1 MRKLIMWNVVTLDG
15 YFEGEKNWD
24 LSFHELVWGK
34 ELEDF
39 SNEQLK
45 SAEML
50 IFGETT
56 YKGMADYW
64 TKAEG
69 DEGEIAEYMNKLP
82 KVVCSRKLKTADWN
96 NTTIVKDAAVEIPKL
111 KQQGN
116 GDMFVFGSGN
126 LSESLMKADLFDEF
140 RLCIA
145 PVFLGKGR
153 LLFNQGI
160 PHKKLKLLETRP
172 LATGG
177 IILRYASDGKAKA
190 MKG

>member
-39 SNEQLK
+39 SIEQLK
-45 SAEML
+45 TADML

-64 TKAEG
+64 TKAKA
-69 DEGEIAEYMNKLP
+69 DKTEGEITEYMNRLP

-96 NTTIVKDAAVEIPKL
+96 NTSIVKDAAAEIPKL
-111 KQQGN
+111 KQQGD
-116 GDMFVFGSGN
+116 GCIFVFGSGN
-126 LSESLMKADLFDEF
+126 LSESLMKAELFDEF

-160 PHKKLKLLETRP
+160 PHNKLRLLESRS
-172 LATGG
+172 LAAGG
-177 IILRYASDGKAKA
+177 IILRYAPLEKPWQ
-190 MKG
+190 

>member
-1 MRKLIMWNVVTLDG
+1 MWNVITLDG

-34 ELEDF
+34 ELEEF
-39 SNEQLK
+39 SLTQLK
-45 SAEML
+45 SADML
-50 IFGETT
+50 VFGATT

-64 TKAEG
+64 TKAKGE
-69 DEGEIAEYMNKLP
+69 EGEIAEYMNKIR
-82 KVVCSRKLKTADWN
+82 KVVCSSTLKTADWN
-96 NTTIVKDAAVEIPKL
+96 NSIVVKDAVAEIPQL

-116 GDMFVFGSGN
+116 GNMFVFGSGN
-126 LSESLMKADLFDEF
+126 LSESLMKAELFDEF

-160 PHKKLKLLETRP
+160 PYKKLKQLEARP
-172 LATGG
+172 LTTGG
-177 IILRYASDGKAKA
+177 VILRYAPSKIKE
-190 MKG
+190 

>member
-1 MRKLIMWNVVTLDG
+1 MWNVVTLDG
-15 YFEGEKNWD
+15 FFEGEKNWD
-24 LSFHELVWGK
+24 LSFHEFVWGK

-45 SAEML
+45 SADML
-50 IFGETT
+50 IFGNTT

-64 TKAEG
+64 TKAEVDK

-96 NTTIVKDAAVEIPKL
+96 NTTVVKDAVVEISKL
-111 KQQGN
+111 KEQGN
-116 GDMFVFGSGN
+116 GDMYVFGSGN
-126 LSESLMKADLFDEF
+126 LSESLMKAELFDEY
-140 RLCIA
+140 RLCVA

-160 PHKKLKLLETRP
+160 PHKKLKLLESRP
-172 LATGG
+172 LAKGG
-177 IILRYASDGKAKA
+177 IILRYAPEEKIKV
-190 MKG
+190 

>member
-15 YFEGEKNWD
+15 FFEGEKNWD

-45 SAEML
+45 SADML
-50 IFGETT
+50 VFGATT

-69 DEGEIAEYMNKLP
+69 DAVEGAIAAYMNKLP
-82 KVVCSRKLKTADWN
+82 KVLCSRKLKTADWN
-96 NTTIVKDAAVEIPKL
+96 NTTIVRDAAVEIPKL

-116 GDMFVFGSGN
+116 GTMFVFGSGN
-126 LSESLMKADLFDEF
+126 LSESLMKAKLFDEY
-140 RLCIA
+140 RVCIA
-145 PVFLGKGR
+145 PVFLGKGK
-153 LLFNQGI
+153 LLFNQGT
-160 PHKKLKLLETRP
+160 PHEKLKLLETRP

-177 IILRYASDGKAKA
+177 IIVRYAPDAKA
-190 MKG
+190 

>member
-1 MRKLIMWNVVTLDG
+1 MWNLITLDG

-39 SNEQLK
+39 SKEQLK
-45 SAEML
+45 SADML

-69 DEGEIAEYMNKLP
+69 DKAEGEIAEYMNKLP
-82 KVVCSRKLKTADWN
+82 KVVCSRMLKTADWN
-96 NTTIVKDAAVEIPKL
+96 NTTIVKDAAAEIPKL
-111 KQQGN
+111 KQQGD
-116 GDMFVFGSGN
+116 GDMFVFGSSN
-126 LSESLMKADLFDEF
+126 LSESLMKANLFDEY
-140 RLCIA
+140 RLCVV

-153 LLFNQGI
+153 RLFNDGLPYQ
-160 PHKKLKLLETRP
+160 KLKLIEARP
-172 LATGG
+172 LQTGG
-177 IILRYASDGKAKA
+177 IILRYAADSK
-190 MKG
+190 

>member
-39 SNEQLK
+39 SIEQLK
-45 SAEML
+45 SADKL
-50 IFGETT
+50 VFGATT

-69 DEGEIAEYMNKLP
+69 DKVEGEIAEYMNKLP
-82 KVVCSRKLKTADWN
+82 KAVCSRKLKTAAWN

-111 KQQGN
+111 KQQGS

-126 LSESLMKADLFDEF
+126 LSESLMKAELFDEF

-145 PVFLGKGR
+145 PEFLGKGR

-160 PHKKLKLLETRP
+160 PHKKFKLLEARP
-172 LATGG
+172 LAKGG
-177 IILRYASDGKAKA
+177 IILRYAPDEKIKE
-190 MKG
+190 

>member
-1 MRKLIMWNVVTLDG
+1 MRKLIMWNVITLDG
-15 YFEGEKNWD
+15 YFEGEKSWD
-24 LSFHELVWGK
+24 LSFHEYVWGK
-34 ELEDF
+34 ELEKL
-39 SNEQLK
+39 SIEQLK
-45 SAEML
+45 SADML
-50 IFGETT
+50 IFGERT

-82 KVVCSRKLKTADWN
+82 KVICSQKLKTAGWN
-96 NTTIVKDAAVEIPKL
+96 NTTIVKDAAVKIPEL
-111 KQQGN
+111 KQQGDGN
-116 GDMFVFGSGN
+116 LFVFGSGN
-126 LSESLMKADLFDEF
+126 LSESLMKAELFDEF

-172 LATGG
+172 ISNGG
-177 IILRYASDGKAKA
+177 IIFRYAPD
-190 MKG
+190 

>member
-1 MRKLIMWNVVTLDG
+1 MRKLIMWNAITLDG

-34 ELEDF
+34 ELEEF
-39 SNEQLK
+39 SLTQLK
-45 SAEML
+45 SADML
-50 IFGETT
+50 VFGATT

-116 GDMFVFGSGN
+116 GNMFVFGSGN

-190 MKG
+190 KK

>member
-1 MRKLIMWNVVTLDG
+1 MRKLIMWNLVSLDG
-15 YFEGEKNWD
+15 YFEGEENWD

-39 SNEQLK
+39 SLTQLE

-50 IFGETT
+50 VFGETT

-64 TKAEG
+64 TKTE
-69 DEGEIAEYMNKLP
+69 EEIKTAKFMNEIQ
-82 KVVCSRKLKTADWN
+82 KVVCSSTLKIADWN
-96 NTTIVKDAAVEIPKL
+96 NTIIVKDAVIEIPKL

-116 GDMFVFGSGN
+116 GAMYVFGSSI
-126 LSESLMKADLFDEF
+126 LSESLMKAELFDEF

-145 PVFLGKGR
+145 PVFLGEGR
-153 LLFNQGI
+153 LLFHQNI
-160 PHKKLKLLETRP
+160 PYKKLKLLEARP

-177 IILRYASDGKAKA
+177 VMLRYAPDEKLSS
-190 MKG
+190 

>member
-15 YFEGEKNWD
+15 YFEGEKKWD

-34 ELEDF
+34 ELEEL
-39 SNEQLK
+39 SLTQLK
-45 SAEML
+45 SADML
-50 IFGETT
+50 VFGATT
-56 YKGMADYW
+56 YKGMAEYW
-64 TKAEG
+64 TKAQG
-69 DEGEIAEYMNKLP
+69 AEGEIAEYMNKLP
-82 KVVCSRKLKTADWN
+82 KVVCSRTLKTADWN
-96 NTTIVKDAAVEIPKL
+96 NTTIAKDAAVEIPKL

-126 LSESLMKADLFDEF
+126 LSESLMKAELFDEY

-153 LLFNQGI
+153 LLFNKGI
-160 PHKKLKLLETRP
+160 PHEKLKLLESNP

-177 IILRYASDGKAKA
+177 IILRYSPVKRTKTE
-190 MKG
+190 K

>member
-1 MRKLIMWNVVTLDG
+1 MWNVVTLDG

-34 ELEDF
+34 ELEEL
-39 SNEQLK
+39 SLTQLK
-45 SAEML
+45 SADML
-50 IFGETT
+50 VFGATT

-69 DEGEIAEYMNKLP
+69 EIEIAKFMNEIQ
-82 KVVCSRKLKTADWN
+82 KVVCSSTLKTADWN
-96 NTTIVKDAAVEIPKL
+96 NTIIVKDAVAEIPKL

-126 LSESLMKADLFDEF
+126 LSESLMKAELFDEI

-145 PVFLGKGR
+145 PVLLGKGR
-153 LLFNQGI
+153 LLFPHGI
-160 PHKKLKLLETRP
+160 PHKKLKLLESRP
-172 LATGG
+172 LTTGG
-177 IILRYASDGKAKA
+177 IILRYAPDKKN
-190 MKG
+190 